1 MKTRFK
7 FWGVCLLL
15 FAGILLV
22 AGLTTGYAETPK
34 RGGELVAGYGQF
46 PRHFNLAIQSGAAT
60 AIPGASIFASLVE
73 IDRQWKP
80 VPYLAESWEVSD
92 DGLTYTFHLVHNAT
106 FHDGKP
112 VTSEDVA
119 FSFQI
124 VKKYHPFGPVM
135 LGPVDRVET
144 PDKYTAVFKLSKPH
158 PALFLVL
165 SPPLLPILPKHVY
178 NEEEH
183 GPIRKN
189 PANVHPVGS
198 GPFKLVEYKPGD
210 YFVLERYE
218 HYFRPG
224 LPYLDRMIGRRI
236 KDPNANFIGLKTGKF
251 HLGMFNAGLR
261 LKQIESLAKMKNM
274 VVSSEGYEGIAAI
287 YFLEFNLRK
296 DKFKDVRVR
305 QAIAHAIDKNF
316 ICQKLHY
323 GYSKPATG
331 PIHSSFPWY
340 TKDVTLY
347 DYNLKKA
354 NQLLD
359 EAGFPRKANGIR
371 FSATIDWYPGEPD
384 SMDTIAQYLKPQLK
398 KIGIDVQL
406 RPPADFVSW
415 YKRVASWQHD
425 MTMSNIYSWGD
436 PMIGVHRLYR
446 CDNQKHVVW
455 TNTSGYC
462 NPKLDA
468 VMAKAAVE
476 TDFAKRK
483 ALYVQMQ
490 QILTEDVPLIWTH
503 EAPYK
508 SVYHKDLRNVVT
520 SIWGAC
526 APMDKIYWKDGHTP
540 NN

>member
-1 MKTRFK
+1 MKTSLK
-7 FWGVCLLL
+7 ALGICLLL
-15 FAGILLV
+15 AAAVMLVFAP
-22 AGLTTGYAETPK
+22 AGVYAESPK
-34 RGGELVAGYGQF
+34 RGGDLVAGYGQF

-60 AIPGASIFASLVE
+60 AIPGTQIFASLVE
-73 IDRQWKP
+73 INRKFEP
-80 VPYLAESWEVSD
+80 VPYLAKSWEVSAD
-92 DGLTYTFHLVHNAT
+92 KLTYTFHLVHNAT
-106 FHDGKP
+106 FHDGTP

-119 FSFQI
+119 FSFEI
-124 VKKYHPFGPVM
+124 VKKNHPFGPAM

-178 NEEEH
+178 NEEQH

-189 PANVHPVGS
+189 PANTHPVGS
-198 GPFKLVEYKPGD
+198 GPFKLVELKPGD
-210 YFVLERYE
+210 YFVMERYE
-218 HYFRPG
+218 NYFRAG
-224 LPYLDRMIGRRI
+224 MPYLDRLIGRRI
-236 KDPNANFIGLKTGKF
+236 KDPNANFIGLKTGEF
-251 HLGMFNAGLR
+251 HIGMFNAGMR
-261 LKQIESLAKMKNM
+261 LKQIEALAKMKNM

-305 QAIAHAIDKNF
+305 QAIAHAIDKKF
-316 ICQKLHY
+316 ITQKLHY
-323 GYSKPATG
+323 GFSNPATG

-359 EAGFPRKANGIR
+359 EAGYPRKADGIR
-371 FSATIDWYPGEPD
+371 FSATLDWYPGEPD

-415 YKRVASWQHD
+415 YKRIAGWQHD

-436 PMIGVHRLYR
+436 PMIGVHRLYL
-446 CDNQKHVVW
+446 CNNMKHVVW

-462 NPKLDA
+462 NPKLDEI
-468 VMAKAAVE
+468 MAKAGVE
-476 TDFAKRK
+476 TDPARRK

-508 SVYHKDLRNVVT
+508 SVYNKDLRNVIT

-526 APMDKIYWKDGHTP
+526 APMDKVYWKDGHAP
-540 NN
+540 NK